1 MRFVLLFLI
10 SAVSFGCVKRT
21 INIQSSPAGALVW
34 LNDREVGRTPI
45 ELDFLYYGEYD
56 LRVELDGYRPIMTT
70 RWVTAP
76 AKDLPFVDLIFEAI
90 NPNAIVDVHW
100 SVELQR
106 LESNQKELIQRAKSF
121 KTNPGVNIAE

>member
-10 SAVSFGCVKRT
+10 FAVSFGCVKRT

-34 LNDREVGRTPI
+34 LNDREIGRTPI

-70 RWVTAP
+70 RWAIAP
-76 AKDLPFVDLIFEAI
+76 ARDLPFVDLISEAM
-90 NPNAIVDVHW
+90 NPDTVIDVHW

-121 KTNPGVNIAE
+121 KANPGVNFVE